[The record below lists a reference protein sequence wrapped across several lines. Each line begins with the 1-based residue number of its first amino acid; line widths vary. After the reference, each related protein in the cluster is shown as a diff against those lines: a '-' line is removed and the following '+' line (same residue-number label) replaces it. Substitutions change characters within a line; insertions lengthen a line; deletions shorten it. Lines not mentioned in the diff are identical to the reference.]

1 MFKRLGQ
8 EMIDLLLP
16 RECPCCGQ
24 RLTIDEQVVC
34 AECLMRLPWETKHDW
49 THNPRMVI
57 RDGHPSLQRI
67 GALMRYQ
74 RGNAASQIIRQL
86 KFHHRPDLGLWMG
99 RLAAKQLQASG
110 LFDGVEV
117 LVPIPLSRIH
127 LFTRG
132 FNQSEWI
139 ARGMA
144 EALGITIRTDVLK
157 RRKGHESQTHFTY
170 EERLKNADNA
180 FKSTAQVQTLAGHH
194 VMLVDDVITTGA
206 TMLNAIRA
214 LEKTEGIRLSSFAW
228 AWLPHPPQMV
238 TAEP

>member
-1 MFKRLGQ
+1 
-8 EMIDLLLP
+8 MIDLLLP

-180 FKSTAQVQTLAGHH
+180 FKSTAQAQTLAGRH